1 MKSATH
7 GTNTSP
13 IEVTL
18 VDTHGI
24 WVFVRSKE
32 YFLSHEEYPWFKKA
46 KIEDVMNVELHH
58 GIHLHWPALDVD
70 LSLES
75 LEHPEQYPMVAEG

>member
-1 MKSATH
+1 MKSPTP

-13 IEVTL
+13 IEVTN

-24 WVFVRSKE
+24 WVLVE
-32 YFLSHEEYPWFKKA
+32 GAEFLLPHEDYPWFKKA
-46 KIEDVMNVELHH
+46 TVEDIINVELHH
-58 GIHLHWPALDVD
+58 GVHLQWPALDVD

-75 LEHPEQYPMVAEG
+75 LRHPRKYPLIAEA